1 MRGKFIVVE
10 GLEGAGKSSVIGL
23 IVQALKDAGKRVE
36 QTREPGGTPMAE
48 AIRECVKQDWDET
61 VSEETELL
69 LMYAARVQLLTNKIF
84 PSLDAGA
91 WVVGDRH
98 DLSSQAYQ
106 GGGRGVS
113 GKTMTAI
120 SDIAL
125 KGFKPDLTLYLD
137 VEPAVGLER
146 ARGRGELDRIE
157 QAGLTFFERTRA
169 KYLSLAEQDESIV
182 VISAMQPMEKV
193 HQDVI
198 AIINDY
204 VTNHEYTDTVNES
217 SDSQPNQSPK
227 ESR

>member
-23 IVQALKDAGKRVE
+23 IVQALKGAGKRVE

-48 AIRECVKQDWDET
+48 AIRECVKHDWDET

-69 LMYAARVQLLTNKIF
+69 LMYAARVQLLTNKIL
-84 PSLDAGA
+84 PSLDTGA

-113 GKTMTAI
+113 GKTMSAI

-157 QAGLTFFERTRA
+157 QAGLAFFERTRA
-169 KYLSLAEQDESIV
+169 KYLSLAKQDESIV
-182 VISAMQPMEKV
+182 VVSAMQPMEKV

-198 AIINDY
+198 AVINDY
-204 VTNHEYTDTVNES
+204 VTNTSSES
-217 SDSQPNQSPK
+217 SNMARNGSQQGK
-227 ESR
+227 G

>member
-23 IVQALKDAGKRVE
+23 IVQALKGAGKRVE

-48 AIRECVKQDWDET
+48 AIRECVKHDWDEA

-69 LMYAARVQLLTNKIF
+69 LMYAARGQLLTNKIL

-113 GKTMTAI
+113 GKTMSAI

-157 QAGLTFFERTRA
+157 QAGLAFFERTRA
-169 KYLSLAEQDESIV
+169 KYLSLAKQDESIV
-182 VISAMQPMEKV
+182 VVSAMQPMEKV

-204 VTNHEYTDTVNES
+204 VTNTSSES
-217 SDSQPNQSPK
+217 QQGK
-227 ESR
+227 G

>member
-23 IVQALKDAGKRVE
+23 IVKSLVAAGKRVE

-48 AIRECVKQDWDET
+48 AIRECVKHDWQET

-69 LMYAARVQLLTNKIF
+69 LMYAARVQLLTNKIL
-84 PSLDAGA
+84 PSLESGA

-113 GKTMTAI
+113 QDTMSAI

-157 QAGLTFFERTRA
+157 QAGLAFFERTRA
-169 KYLSLAEQDESIV
+169 RYLELADNDDSIK
-182 VISAMQPMEKV
+182 VINAMQPMEDVHSDVVTVINQYLKV
-193 HQDVI
+193 T
-198 AIINDY
+198 AA
-204 VTNHEYTDTVNES
+204 S
-217 SDSQPNQSPK
+217 SVSMG
-227 ESR
+227 